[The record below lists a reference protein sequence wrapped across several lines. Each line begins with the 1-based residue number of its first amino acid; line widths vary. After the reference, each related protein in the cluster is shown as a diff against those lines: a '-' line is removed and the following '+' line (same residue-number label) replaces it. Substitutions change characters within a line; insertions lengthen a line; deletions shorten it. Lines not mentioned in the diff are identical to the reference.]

1 MNQTILFSPVGGTDP
16 ISLNNYRDGSL
27 LHISRFYKPDK
38 IIMYMSKE
46 ILEKHRADDRY
57 RYCLDKLADMQNRTM
72 EYQIIERPDLS
83 KVHEFDEFYRDFR
96 EIIDDIL
103 RNMDESDQLIL
114 NVSSGTPS
122 MKSGLLVLQTLLEYP
137 CILVQVRT
145 PTEKMNDHIHEGFDV
160 EMLWQLNEDNDV
172 NAPNRCKVVECPTL
186 TRIKHEE
193 IIKKHIEVFDYQAAL
208 VVAETIPRQLTVEC
222 KNLLKL
228 GAARMLLDMNEVD
241 RIQTKYGYNLLP
253 VTEERE
259 RAVFEYALNLQVKL
273 HRKEY
278 VDFIRGITPLLVDL
292 MEMLLV
298 NRFAINIKD
307 YCSYNEKKRS
317 YEWSMKKLS
326 GTHILKYLNGRY
338 NGAFRGT
345 DIYSEHLKTIIE
357 NVCTDEA
364 LKENIKNLRK
374 VERNIRN
381 LAAHQIVAITEKT
394 IKKETGFTACK
405 IMLEIKK
412 LVEYALPNISASA
425 WDSYNEMNALISQN
439 LNNIK

>member
-16 ISLNNYRDGSL
+16 ISLNNYRDGSM

-38 IIMYMSKE
+38 VIMYMSKE

-57 RYCLDKLADMQNRTM
+57 RYCLDKLAAMQNRKM

-83 KVHEFDEFYRDFR
+83 KVHEYDEYYRDFR
-96 EIIDDIL
+96 EIIDDII

-122 MKSGLLVLQTLLEYP
+122 MKSGLLVLQTLLDYP
-137 CILVQVRT
+137 CILVQVAT
-145 PTEKMNDHIHEGFDV
+145 PTEKMNEHSHEGFDV
-160 EMLWQLNEDNDV
+160 EVLWQLNEDNDA
-172 NAPNRCKVVECPTL
+172 NAPNRCKVVKCPTL
-186 TRIKHEE
+186 TRIKQEE

-208 VVAETIPRQLTVEC
+208 VVAKTIPKQFPPEC
-222 KNLLKL
+222 RNLLKL

-298 NRFAINIKD
+298 NRFNINIKD
-307 YCSYNEKKRS
+307 YCSYNQKKKS
-317 YEWSMKKLS
+317 YEWDMNKLA
-326 GTHILKYLNGRY
+326 GTDILKYLNK
-338 NGAFRGT
+338 N
-345 DIYSEHLKTIIE
+345 YSGGFKGGNISSDHLKTIIKS
-357 NVCTDEA
+357 VCTDKE
-364 LKENIKNLRK
+364 LNENIKNLRD
-374 VERNIRN
+374 VEVNIRN
-381 LAAHQIVAITEKT
+381 LAAHQIVSITEKR

-405 IMLEIKK
+405 IMCEIKK
-412 LVEYALPNISASA
+412 LVEYTLPNISASA
-425 WDSYNEMNALISQN
+425 WDSYNEMNVLINQS
-439 LNNIK
+439 LNSIE